1 MSIRTLGRQAHAP
14 AQVGQHHQRGASMGQ
29 APAGGAMWIRHVRDD
44 ARGWLLARTFLP
56 AWSTGNG
63 YRIIGGYALAA
74 LAPAGAAAI
83 DLALAQVFPAL
94 PVLGLLELLAVV
106 LVALRLGAGPSL
118 LATVVGALLLNFMV
132 LAPHLAW
139 NVHAAEDVA
148 ATLLFL
154 AVGGVIGVVAGE
166 TERARRVALAAK
178 ERSNEF
184 VSVVSHEL
192 RQPLTGIKGSVQFAR
207 RQLKK
212 VTRDEA
218 QQASIGESAESKSGR
233 AQRLESIDALLEHAE
248 RQMSLMDR
256 LVEDLLDSTRI
267 ETSKLN
273 IRPEQCDPVEVVR
286 LAVEEQRQ
294 AWPEREILLDTSAG
308 RGLYTLAD
316 PTRMGQVVTNYL
328 TNALKYAP
336 ADRPIVVR
344 VRRRHGEAHV
354 SVRDEGP
361 GLPPDEQRRI
371 WERFHRA
378 RGVEVKQGD
387 GVGLGLGLH
396 ISKTIIERHA
406 GRVGVTS
413 APGRG
418 STFWFALP
426 LASERKL
433 AIARTGQGAGREK
446 RSGAL

>member
-1 MSIRTLGRQAHAP
+1 MSIRAVARRQHAP
-14 AQVGQHHQRGASMGQ
+14 AQVELGQRSASMQPTTSSG
-29 APAGGAMWIRHVRDD
+29 AGWLTRMRGEVRD
-44 ARGWLLARTFLP
+44 WLLARTFLP
-56 AWSTGNG
+56 AWSSGNG
-63 YRIIGGYALAA
+63 YRIISGYLIAA
-74 LAPAGAAAI
+74 LVPTGAAAI
-83 DLALAQVFPAL
+83 DLALAQVVPAL

-118 LATVVGALLLNFMV
+118 LATVTGALLLNFIV

-139 NVHAAEDVA
+139 NIRAVEDVV

-154 AVGGVIGVVAGE
+154 ATGGVIAVVAGE
-166 TERARRVALAAK
+166 TERARRAALAAQ
-178 ERSNEF
+178 ERSSEF

-192 RQPLTGIKGSVQFAR
+192 RQPLTGIKGSMQFAR

-212 VTRDEA
+212 VTRDGE
-218 QQASIGESAESKSGR
+218 QQDNSGESTGLSTGQAH
-233 AQRLESIDALLEHAE
+233 RLESIDTLLEGAE
-248 RQMSLMDR
+248 RQTALMDR

-267 ETSKLN
+267 EASKLN
-273 IRPEQCDPVEVVR
+273 IRLELCDPVEVVR
-286 LAVEEQRQ
+286 QAVEEQRQ

-308 RGLYTLAD
+308 RGLHVMAD
-316 PTRMGQVVTNYL
+316 PTRIGQVVTNYL

-344 VRRRHGEAHV
+344 VRRRYGEAHI

-371 WERFHRA
+371 WDRFHRA
-378 RGVEVKQGD
+378 KGVEVKQGG

-406 GRVGVTS
+406 GRVGVIS

-426 LASERKL
+426 LASARRL
-433 AIARTGQGAGREK
+433 APTLAGQRDDR
-446 RSGAL
+446 RSGAV

>member
-1 MSIRTLGRQAHAP
+1 
-14 AQVGQHHQRGASMGQ
+14 
-29 APAGGAMWIRHVRDD
+29 
-44 ARGWLLARTFLP
+44 
-56 AWSTGNG
+56 
-63 YRIIGGYALAA
+63 
-74 LAPAGAAAI
+74 
-83 DLALAQVFPAL
+83 
-94 PVLGLLELLAVV
+94 
-106 LVALRLGAGPSL
+106 
-118 LATVVGALLLNFMV
+118 VVGALLLNFTV

-166 TERARRVALAAK
+166 TERARRAALTAK

-218 QQASIGESAESKSGR
+218 QQASIGESAQSNSGR

-248 RQMSLMDR
+248 RQMSLTDR

-273 IRPEQCDPVEVVR
+273 IRLEQCDPVEVVR

-308 RGLYTLAD
+308 RGLHTLAD
-316 PTRMGQVVTNYL
+316 PTRIGQVVTNYL

-378 RGVEVKQGD
+378 KGIEVKQGG

-396 ISKTIIERHA
+396 ISKTIIDRHG
-406 GRVGVTS
+406 GRVGVMS

-433 AIARTGQGAGREK
+433 AMTRTGQGDGRGK
-446 RSGAL
+446 GAGAL

>member
-1 MSIRTLGRQAHAP
+1 MSARTLERRQHTP
-14 AQVGQHHQRGASMGQ
+14 AQAGHNQRAAHMRQIAASEVG
-29 APAGGAMWIRHVRDD
+29 WVRHLRDD
-44 ARGWLLARTFLP
+44 ARDWLLARTFLP
-56 AWSTGNG
+56 AWSNGNA
-63 YRIIGGYALAA
+63 YRVMGGYLIAA
-74 LAPAGAAAI
+74 LAPASAAAI
-83 DLALAQVFPAL
+83 DLALAHVFPAL

-118 LATVVGALLLNFMV
+118 LATAVGALLLNFIV

-139 NVHAAEDVA
+139 NVRTAADVA
-148 ATLLFL
+148 ATLIFL
-154 AVGGVIGVVAGE
+154 AIGGVIGVVAGE

-192 RQPLTGIKGSVQFAR
+192 RQPLTGIKGSVQYAR
-207 RQLKK
+207 RQLKR
-212 VTRDEA
+212 VA
-218 QQASIGESAESKSGR
+218 QDGALQESAVELAGLHVGQ
-233 AQRLESIDALLEHAE
+233 AQRLESIDALLDGAE
-248 RQMSLMDR
+248 RQTALMDR
-256 LVEDLLDSTRI
+256 LVDDLLDSTRI
-267 ETSKLN
+267 EASKLN
-273 IRPEQCDPVEVVR
+273 IRLAPCDPVDVVR

-308 RGLYTLAD
+308 RGLQVMAD
-316 PTRMGQVVTNYL
+316 STRIGQVVTNYL

-378 RGVEVKQGD
+378 KGVEVKQGG

-396 ISKTIIERHA
+396 ISKTLIERHA

-426 LASERKL
+426 LASERRQAPAL
-433 AIARTGQGAGREK
+433 AAH
-446 RSGAL
+446 

>member
-1 MSIRTLGRQAHAP
+1 MSIRTVERAHHVPGRVEHSHKAQAERHHAT
-14 AQVGQHHQRGASMGQ
+14 GRNWR
-29 APAGGAMWIRHVRDD
+29 AMQLRDD
-44 ARGWLLARTFLP
+44 ARDWLLARTFLP
-56 AWSTGNG
+56 TSSTGKS
-63 YRIIGGYALAA
+63 YRVIGSYLIAA
-74 LAPAGAAAI
+74 LAPVVAAAA
-83 DLALAQVFPAL
+83 DLALAHVFPAL
-94 PVLGLLELLAVV
+94 PVLGLLEILAVV

-118 LATVVGALLLNFMV
+118 LATAVGALLLNFIV
-132 LAPHLAW
+132 FAPHLAW
-139 NVHAAEDVA
+139 NLRAAEDVA

-154 AVGGVIGVVAGE
+154 AIGGVIGVVAGE
-166 TERARRVALAAK
+166 TERARRAALAAK
-178 ERSNEF
+178 ERTNEF

-192 RQPLTGIKGSVQFAR
+192 RQPLTGVKGSVQFAR

-212 VTRDEA
+212 VARDEA
-218 QQASIGESAESKSGR
+218 QRENNGAAAEPST
-233 AQRLESIDALLEHAE
+233 AQPQRLESIDALLEGAE
-248 RQMSLMDR
+248 RQTALMDR

-273 IRPEQCDPVEVVR
+273 IRLEQCDPVEIVR

-294 AWPEREILLDTSAG
+294 AWPERAILLDTSAG
-308 RGLYTLAD
+308 HGLHVIAD
-316 PTRMGQVVTNYL
+316 PTRIGQVVTNYL

-361 GLPPDEQRRI
+361 GLPPDEQRHI

-378 RGVEVKQGD
+378 KGVEVKQGG

-413 APGRG
+413 APGKG

-426 LASERKL
+426 LADERKL
-433 AIARTGQGAGREK
+433 VATRIR
-446 RSGAL
+446 